1 MFDDTVVLATSWLNQ
16 DQLGSRPARTLLVG
30 AAVLAVRE
38 RFGSWSFDLQLDST
52 TVTDDPANTLR
63 WLPEALPPASRLL
76 LWRPEDIVVPS
87 LVAAANSADSM
98 IAAKLLRRL
107 DAAFAGEVI
116 DVAAPHGGA
125 RATSFDAVAH
135 VAGLPFVAMTQRDL
149 AATFAA
155 MNHGNI
161 RDHLGSRVKAMWRL
175 WLNDQPDATALA
187 AATVAWLAEQDAP
200 T

>member
-16 DQLGSRPARTLLVG
+16 DQLGSHPARTLLVG

-52 TVTDDPANTLR
+52 TVTDDPAHTMR
-63 WLPEALPPASRLL
+63 WLTEALPQGARLL
-76 LWRPEDIVVPS
+76 LWRAENIVVPS
-87 LVAAANSADSM
+87 LIAAASSADTM
-98 IAAKLLRRL
+98 TAAKLLRRL
-107 DAAFAGEVI
+107 DAAFAGDVI
-116 DVAAPHGGA
+116 DIAAPHGGV
-125 RATSFDAVAH
+125 RATSFDAIAH
-135 VAGLPFVAMTQRDL
+135 AAGLPFVALPQREL
-149 AATFAA
+149 ADTFTA

-175 WLNDQPDATALA
+175 WLKGQPDAMVLT
-187 AATVAWLAEQDAP
+187 AATVAWLAEEHTP